1 VTGERLVR
9 DVSGD
14 ARDAVGVAET
24 IRRMMAEN
32 LFEGFPSCDEVH
44 VTVSV
49 GIATFPDHAGSAFE
63 LVVNAD
69 KALYLAKRMGKNCV
83 RVFD

>member
-1 VTGERLVR
+1 
-9 DVSGD
+9 
-14 ARDAVGVAET
+14 
-24 IRRMMAEN
+24 MAES
-32 LFEGFPSCDEVH
+32 LFEGFPSRDEVS

-49 GIATFPDHAGSAFE
+49 GVATFPDHADSAFG